1 MRFTKLGDMQ
11 AVTRITG
18 PHHHFLGIQFSPCP
32 TTALPV
38 LERVSCDSIAAESE
52 AFDSQNI
59 LCREVADGVSEANN
73 RLGTHYTLSK
83 IRYCADDLLIPGVY
97 RQLAQAL
104 VEHVAQ
110 EKENLAVELAEKLDH
125 RGRVR
130 RIEVDEDGVWAV
142 GPEGSASAAD
152 PRSLM
157 NESRRAIN
165 VDK

>member
-18 PHHHFLGIQFSPCP
+18 PHHHFLGIQFSPGP

-38 LERVSCDSIAAESE
+38 LERVSCDSIEAASE
-52 AFDSQNI
+52 AFDSPKT
-59 LCREVADGVSEANN
+59 LCREVVNGVSEANN
-73 RLGTHYTLSK
+73 RLGTHYAVSK

-110 EKENLAVELAEKLDH
+110 EKENPAVGLAEKSDH

-142 GPEGSASAAD
+142 GPEGPASAAD